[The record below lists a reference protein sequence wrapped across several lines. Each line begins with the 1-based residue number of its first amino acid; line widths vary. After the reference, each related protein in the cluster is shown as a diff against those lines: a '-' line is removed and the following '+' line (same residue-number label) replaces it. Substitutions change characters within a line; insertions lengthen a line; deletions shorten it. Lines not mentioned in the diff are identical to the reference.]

1 MNKVILMGRLT
12 RDPELR
18 HTPAGSS
25 VASFGLAVD
34 KYSKEAGARTAD
46 FFDVVC
52 WEKRADFASK
62 YLTKG
67 KKIVL
72 SGRLQQR
79 QWKDKE
85 GNNRSSVEII
95 AEELE
100 FAESK
105 NAEGGGGSYQGG
117 GDYSRP
123 YQAPSTLPAPA
134 AAPLSFNEPSSFHE
148 LSDDDGELPF

>member
-1 MNKVILMGRLT
+1 ML
-12 RDPELR
+12 
-18 HTPAGSS
+18 
-25 VASFGLAVD
+25 
-34 KYSKEAGARTAD
+34 
-46 FFDVVC
+46 
-52 WEKRADFASK
+52 WFASK

-105 NAEGGGGSYQGG
+105 SAEGGGGGN
-117 GDYSRP
+117 YSQP
-123 YQAPSTLPAPA
+123 YSQPYAPPAQQLPTPA

-148 LSDDDGELPF
+148 LNDDDGELPF